1 MDIELMEKNALL
13 DIELME
19 KKLYNAC
26 VEGDVETLE
35 ALMREDKLI
44 LARISL
50 FSCFNQTPL
59 HLACMLGH
67 FEFAKSLLCFKPD
80 FASRL
85 DSQGCSPLHLASANG
100 YANIVELLL
109 QYDGKM
115 CRVGD
120 EDGRTPLHLAVMNG
134 QHECVRELIE
144 FNSDYGQEGAILHLC
159 VMYNRL
165 NILILILESNVQ
177 DWSNIKDDTGNT
189 ILHFATELRRMQIIK
204 YLLKSRSQV
213 VDVNLVNKNG
223 LTALDIIEQMPKD
236 AKTVEIK
243 ELLVSANSIR
253 AKEIE
258 PATATIQM
266 DAVAN
271 QNIVG
276 EAAARTN
283 DNSQGVK
290 KWKKP
295 KKGIFRKTLEKSDKS
310 LLVAASVIAAMAYQA
325 AISPPGGVA
334 GMDATQTPVPSV
346 DLEPPYVLEPSSS
359 LLAYFYPE
367 LSDGFWIFNTISF
380 IAALSVIFVYVSGA
394 SPKSRFFLWLIRLG
408 MSISLTSMT
417 LAYVRAVEAITPSD
431 SFAKELKS
439 PTIAALTLGLLAW
452 VALLCLAILVIVYR
466 FLSYIVRTVF
476 NTIKRAFRKKNTSQD
491 AAATFRRTSNA
502 NIV

>member
-1 MDIELMEKNALL
+1 
-13 DIELME
+13 ME
-19 KKLYNAC
+19 KKLYDAC

-100 YANIVELLL
+100 YAKIVELLL

-144 FNSDYGQEGAILHLC
+144 FNSDYGHEGAILHLC

-165 NILILILESNVQ
+165 NILILILESNAQ
-177 DWSNIKDDTGNT
+177 DWSNIKDDAGNT
-189 ILHFATELRRMQIIK
+189 ILHYATELRRMQIIK

-243 ELLVSANSIR
+243 ELLVSANSVR
-253 AKEIE
+253 ANEIE
-258 PATATIQM
+258 PATAAIQM
-266 DAVAN
+266 EAVAN
-271 QNIVG
+271 QNMVA

-290 KWKKP
+290 KWKIP
-295 KKGIFRKTLEKSDKS
+295 KKGIFRKTLEKSDES
-310 LLVAASVIAAMAYQA
+310 LLVAASLIAAMAYQA

-334 GMDATQTPVPSV
+334 GMDATK
-346 DLEPPYVLEPSSS
+346 DLVASANTYVLEPSTS
-359 LLAYFYPE
+359 LLAQFYPE
-367 LSDGFWIFNTISF
+367 FSDGFWIFNTISF

-394 SPKSRFFLWLIRLG
+394 SPRRRLFLWLIRLG

-417 LAYVRAVEAITPSD
+417 LAYVHAVLAITPSD
-431 SFAKELKS
+431 SFAKEFKS
-439 PTIAALTLGLLAW
+439 PTYAAILSGLLAW
-452 VALLCLAILVIVYR
+452 VALLCLAILVLVYR
-466 FLSYIVRTVF
+466 FLSYIVRTIF
-476 NTIKRAFRKKNTSQD
+476 KTIKRAFKKKNTSQD
-491 AAATFRRTSNA
+491 AAASFRRTSNA